1 MKGDFICI
9 ISCIC
14 KPPNSSRYVRI
25 SCKANVFSVFKNRRP
40 NIFDFFSVS
49 LVSVTFVQ
57 NLCRSFHLFSSEVPH
72 FHAFSFIF
80 CFNATRVQ
88 NDAFVSLRAVRR
100 TCKCHRGFLVEF
112 ASSYYPVWS
121 LNSSF
126 YFVLCFPPFPRSRQF
141 LTRVKRTMD
150 VVPVHICVSSIT
162 TAQPPVPVHTSWS
175 FPPTNSPALVSGN
188 TFYIS
193 SFFRLHQRPYRSLL

>member
-1 MKGDFICI
+1 MFSPCLRTDVLTYLTFSAFLSWVWPLFRTCVGAFI
-9 ISCIC
+9 
-14 KPPNSSRYVRI
+14 Y
-25 SCKANVFSVFKNRRP
+25 
-40 NIFDFFSVS
+40 S
-49 LVSVTFVQ
+49 LQ
-57 NLCRSFHLFSSEVPH
+57 KCH